1 MRRWKVALA
10 KFCIH
15 SGSESVFAAVM
26 IGPAFTIAHISDL
39 HLAPPSRPS
48 LGSLL
53 NKRLLGFVSWHRRKH
68 VVKQEN
74 VLSALVRDLKQIGP
88 HHITVTGDVTTLS
101 LPIEFESAATWLHGL
116 GDADAVSVVPGN
128 HDAYVRVPW
137 EKSWMHWRAFMTSD
151 TSNGMREPIGFGD
164 FPWVRRR
171 GFVALVGVS
180 TATPSWPF
188 MATGR
193 IDRLQLERLQQVLEQ
208 LERQG
213 LFRVVILHHSPVAKA
228 THHRK
233 RLVGG
238 AALRKV
244 LASAG
249 ADLILHG
256 HEHRFLHG
264 EIPGPR
270 GSIPVIGVPSASGL
284 ARRSENGIGEAG
296 YNLIEIKPGTSNWH
310 LRISSRRFDLAH
322 FVLAG
327 KRRLILPHPSPR

>member
-1 MRRWKVALA
+1 MRRRKVVLT
-10 KFCIH
+10 KFCVH
-15 SGSESVFAAVM
+15 SGSEPVSAAVM
-26 IGPAFTIAHISDL
+26 IGPAFTVAHISDL

-68 VVKQEN
+68 VIEQEN
-74 VLSALVRDLKQIGP
+74 VLSALVYDLKQLGP
-88 HHITVTGDVTTLS
+88 DHITVSGDVTTLS
-101 LPIEFESAATWLHGL
+101 LPTEFESAATWLHGL
-116 GDADAVSVVPGN
+116 GHADAVSVVPGN

-137 EKSWMHWRAFMTSD
+137 EQSWMHWRAFMTSD
-151 TSNGMREPIGFGD
+151 TSSGMREPIGFGD

-180 TATPSWPF
+180 TAAPSWPL

-193 IDRLQLERLQQVLEQ
+193 VERLQLERLQQVLEQ

-213 LFRVVILHHSPVAKA
+213 LFRIVVIHHSPVAKA
-228 THHRK
+228 TNHRK

-249 ADLILHG
+249 ADLVLHG
-256 HEHRFLHG
+256 HEHRFVYG

-284 ARRSENGIGEAG
+284 ARRSEGGIGEAG

-310 LRISSRRFDLAH
+310 VKITSRRFDLAH
-322 FVLAG
+322 FVLAC
-327 KRRLILPHPSPR
+327 KRCLIIPHRSPR